1 MHNTS
6 FVTKSRRHRQE
17 TTSVKELN
25 ARLKFLYSRMNS
37 QSDPAI
43 QSLIKRTKE
52 ARLASQTLSAE
63 SFHRRHGDG
72 TDGSARD
79 HEWWK
84 TKPMGSHRHEPS

>member
-52 ARLASQTLSAE
+52 ALGAAERLLRETRIANLK
-63 SFHRRHGDG
+63 R
-72 TDGSARD
+72 
-79 HEWWK
+79 
-84 TKPMGSHRHEPS
+84 